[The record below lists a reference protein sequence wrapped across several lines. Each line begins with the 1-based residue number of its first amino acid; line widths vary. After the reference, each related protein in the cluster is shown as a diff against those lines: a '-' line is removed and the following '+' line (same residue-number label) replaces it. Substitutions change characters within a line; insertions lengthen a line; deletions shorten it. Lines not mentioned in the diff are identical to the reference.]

1 MRRYRI
7 DIKGKEYVIDIQE
20 LSANQFRAILDDQA
34 FEVQINS
41 DEDLAEAR
49 ISPSMI
55 PLRAEDEAVVDRP
68 TASYRPP
75 DPDTLG
81 RPLQVPSPAQPPKPD
96 LGGALRAEV
105 SAPMPGVIQAVE
117 VQVGDEVKHGQTV
130 VVLEAMKM
138 KNAIR
143 SPRDGVIS
151 EVPVRVGQS
160 VGYGDVLVKFGEV
173 AP

>member
-7 DIKGKEYVIDIQE
+7 EVKSKEYVIDVME
-20 LSANQFRAILDDQA
+20 LSANQFRAIVDDQA
-34 FEVQINS
+34 FEVQVTS
-41 DEDLAEAR
+41 DEDLAEAH
-49 ISPSMI
+49 ITPSMI
-55 PLRAEDEAVVDRP
+55 PLRTDDEAVVDRP
-68 TASYRPP
+68 TATYRPP

-81 RPLQVPSPAQPPKPD
+81 QPLRVSSPAQPPKPD
-96 LGGALRAEV
+96 LEGASRPEV
-105 SAPMPGVIQAVE
+105 CAPMPGVIQAVE

-151 EVPVRVGQS
+151 EVLVRVGQN
-160 VGYGDVLVKFGEV
+160 VGYGDTLVKFGEV
-173 AP
+173 

>member
-7 DIKGKEYVIDIQE
+7 DIKGKEYVIDVQE

-34 FEVQINS
+34 FEVKIVS
-41 DEDLAEAR
+41 DEDLAEAL
-49 ISPSMI
+49 ISPSVL
-55 PLRAEDEAVVDRP
+55 PLSAHDEAVVDRP

-81 RPLQVPSPAQPPKPD
+81 HAPRVPSPAQPPKPD
-96 LGGALRAEV
+96 LQASLRGEV
-105 SAPMPGVIQAVE
+105 SAPMPGVIQAVA
-117 VQVGDEVKHGQTV
+117 VQAGEEVKHGQTV

-143 SPRDGVIS
+143 SPRDGVVS
-151 EVPVRVGQS
+151 EVLVRVGQS
-160 VGYGDVLVKFGEV
+160 VGYGDVLVRFQEV